1 MLGPNSLNQAE
12 QAAVPRAIPR
22 PRPANCYQRTLRFLV
37 SSSICSAF
45 RSLIHSSLPESR
57 KRTMQSSS
65 VRFSHHF
72 LGLHFTSIPT
82 KSFFPSSLFYSN
94 FSSPSSSKNITP
106 IQSRGK
112 PHNHNS
118 SPKGKHATLRVKGNK
133 ENVWSVDNELANA
146 QKGKDGNRTTR
157 RKPKARRVIKRKRNQ
172 SGRIMV
178 SGAML
183 MEVETVLQTQVLS
196 PPLCLFV

>member
-1 MLGPNSLNQAE
+1 M
-12 QAAVPRAIPR
+12 
-22 PRPANCYQRTLRFLV
+22 
-37 SSSICSAF
+37 
-45 RSLIHSSLPESR
+45 
-57 KRTMQSSS
+57 
-65 VRFSHHF
+65 
-72 LGLHFTSIPT
+72 
-82 KSFFPSSLFYSN
+82 
-94 FSSPSSSKNITP
+94 
-106 IQSRGK
+106 
-112 PHNHNS
+112 
-118 SPKGKHATLRVKGNK
+118 
-133 ENVWSVDNELANA
+133 DNELANA